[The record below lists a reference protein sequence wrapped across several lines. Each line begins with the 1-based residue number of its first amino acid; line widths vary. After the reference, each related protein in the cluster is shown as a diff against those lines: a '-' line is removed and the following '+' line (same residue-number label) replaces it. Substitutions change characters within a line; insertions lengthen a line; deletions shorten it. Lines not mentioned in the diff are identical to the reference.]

1 MTTQPG
7 TPFGGPPTNPEVPR
21 RPVTWR
27 EALDRLEAHAD
38 HAERLLEGRRAL
50 DAPPWQPPTDL
61 GPIPDEFLPRAR
73 VLLERQQRLMSAIPG
88 LLSDNRQQLRVADRV
103 SDATT
108 NRSVPVYLDV
118 TA

>member
-1 MTTQPG
+1 MNA
-7 TPFGGPPTNPEVPR
+7 NPERPR

-27 EALDRLEAHAD
+27 EALDRLEEHAD
-38 HAERLLEGRRAL
+38 RAERMLQGHRTAE
-50 DAPPWQPPTDL
+50 DAPWQPPTDL

-73 VLLERQQRLMSAIPG
+73 VLLERQQRLMAAIPG
-88 LLSDNRQQLRVADRV
+88 ILSDTRQQQRVADRV

-108 NRSVPVYLDV
+108 TRSVPVYLDV

>member
-1 MTTQPG
+1 MPSL
-7 TPFGGPPTNPEVPR
+7 PEGH

-38 HAERLLEGRRAL
+38 RAEQMISGEVSTSE
-50 DAPPWQPPTDL
+50 PPWMPPTDL

-73 VLLERQQRLMSAIPG
+73 QLLERQQRLMAAIPAM
-88 LLSDNRQQLRVADRV
+88 LSDKHQQRRVADRV
-103 SDATT
+103 AGATT
-108 NRSVPVYLDV
+108 APARPVYLDV

>member
-1 MTTQPG
+1 MTT
-7 TPFGGPPTNPEVPR
+7 PPSGPR

-38 HAERLLEGRRAL
+38 HAERMLQGRRAL
-50 DAPPWQPPTDL
+50 DQAPWQPPTDL

-73 VLLERQQRLMSAIPG
+73 VLLQRQQRLMSALPAM
-88 LLSDNRQQLRVADRV
+88 LSDTRQQQRLTDRV
-103 SDATT
+103 SDATAT
-108 NRSVPVYLDV
+108 RSVPVYLDI

>member
-1 MTTQPG
+1 MSAP
-7 TPFGGPPTNPEVPR
+7 TPASSSALPDGPPR

-38 HAERLLEGRRAL
+38 RAEQLISGHDPRQE
-50 DAPPWQPPTDL
+50 PPWMPPTDL

-73 VLLERQQRLMSAIPG
+73 QLLERQQRLMAAIPAM
-88 LLSDNRQQLRVADRV
+88 LSDRQHQRRVADRV
-103 SDATT
+103 AGATT
-108 NRSVPVYLDV
+108 VPSRPVYLDV

>member
-1 MTTQPG
+1 MS
-7 TPFGGPPTNPEVPR
+7 GPEGPR

-38 HAERLLEGRRAL
+38 HAERMLQGRRAP
-50 DAPPWQPPTDL
+50 DSSPWQPPTEL

-73 VLLERQQRLMSAIPG
+73 ALLERQQRLMAAIPG
-88 LLSDNRQQLRVADRV
+88 ILSDTRQQQRLTERVHN
-103 SDATT
+103 ATAT
-108 NRSVPVYLDV
+108 RSVPVYLDI

>member
-1 MTTQPG
+1 MS
-7 TPFGGPPTNPEVPR
+7 GPERPR

-27 EALDRLEAHAD
+27 EALDRLEAHAER
-38 HAERLLEGRRAL
+38 AERMLQGHRTAE
-50 DAPPWQPPTDL
+50 DAPWTPPTDL

-73 VLLERQQRLMSAIPG
+73 LLLERQQRLMSAIPRI
-88 LLSDNRQQLRVADRV
+88 LTDTRQQQRVADRV

-108 NRSVPVYLDV
+108 TRSGPVYLDI